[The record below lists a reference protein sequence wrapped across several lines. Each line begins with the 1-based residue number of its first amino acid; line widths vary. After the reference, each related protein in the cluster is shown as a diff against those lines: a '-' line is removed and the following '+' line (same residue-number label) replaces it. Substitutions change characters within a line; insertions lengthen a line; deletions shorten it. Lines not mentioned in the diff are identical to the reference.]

1 MELSVYRRHPL
12 SLADTRGVNLSYN
25 PRGKEL
31 NYMCVPCNCIL
42 QVFIKCLF
50 FLLRSLPFIT
60 ALSLKYL
67 KRLDQ
72 EISPSD
78 RHLSV
83 LKVVL
88 PLWLRLVPEA
98 TPSVQVSEFPCDE
111 MPPEGSSSLHTTDL
125 ASPPGWFTFCV
136 RI

>member
-1 MELSVYRRHPL
+1 MPV
-12 SLADTRGVNLSYN
+12 
-25 PRGKEL
+25 
-31 NYMCVPCNCIL
+31 
-42 QVFIKCLF
+42 

-72 EISPSD
+72 EISPHD

-98 TPSVQVSEFPCDE
+98 TLSIQVSEFPCDE

>member
-1 MELSVYRRHPL
+1 MPV
-12 SLADTRGVNLSYN
+12 SLL
-25 PRGKEL
+25 K
-31 NYMCVPCNCIL
+31 
-42 QVFIKCLF
+42 
-50 FLLRSLPFIT
+50 SLPFIT

-72 EISPSD
+72 EIGPSD

-83 LKVVL
+83 LKVTL

-98 TPSVQVSEFPCDE
+98 APSVHISEFPCDE
-111 MPPEGSSSLHTTDL
+111 MPPEGSSGLHTTDL
-125 ASPPGWFTFCV
+125 ASPSGWFTVCM